1 MKKYLMILLS
11 LAFCWVISISPAVF
25 AEGDRTHNHNEL
37 TESHDVENHT
47 HEHKYEDESH
57 HDEAEDARG
66 DGHEN
71 HEDEHGDHEDED
83 AKAEISPE
91 SAKKMNIVIE
101 AVTPAT
107 IEKTVPLTG
116 RITLNR
122 NTKSDVR
129 ARFQG
134 IVRDVKVN
142 LGQSVTKGQALAVVE
157 ANESLQNY
165 TITSPINGVVL
176 ERNTNV
182 GDVTGDKSLFVVA
195 DLSNVWAKF
204 HIFPRDDAFVKS
216 GQKIAVH
223 TLEGGEGAIGK
234 LDMLFPT
241 ADELTQTQV
250 GIVVLPNPDFRWK
263 PGMTVEGDVTVA
275 TTETPIAVK
284 NSALQKMEELGDVI
298 FIKEGNSYLPRP
310 VRVGSKDGSFTE
322 ILQGVKPRELYVS
335 EGSFIVKSDIMKSTA
350 EHAH

>member
-1 MKKYLMILLS
+1 MKKYLMILPS

-37 TESHDVENHT
+37 TENHDVENHT

-57 HDEAEDARG
+57 HDEVEGARG
-66 DGHEN
+66 
-71 HEDEHGDHEDED
+71 DEHGDHEDED

-91 SAKKMNIVIE
+91 SAKKMDIVIE

-142 LGQSVTKGQALAVVE
+142 LGQNVTKGQALAVVE

-322 ILQGVKPRELYVS
+322 ILQGVKPGELYVS